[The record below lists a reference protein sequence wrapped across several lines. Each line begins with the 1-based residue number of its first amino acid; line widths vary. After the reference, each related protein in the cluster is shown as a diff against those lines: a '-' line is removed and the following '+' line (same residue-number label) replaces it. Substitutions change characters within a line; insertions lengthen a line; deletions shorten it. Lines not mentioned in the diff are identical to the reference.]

1 MRKTRIFLSVLLV
14 LSLLV
19 SGLGGRLPKASA
31 AAATTLPAYP
41 LYVASQGDGTTVVP
55 MSPFA
60 VYVSFTGFVASS
72 TTIHLKAYSPTTASS
87 YAYNWAGANGWLAT
101 GGAWASYPNVS
112 SDASGNGSG
121 WIYVMLPALHTGAT
135 TLVVAARDT
144 ANHYSPAVNITGLDM
159 TSGTGTGGWISGT
172 AYLADAITPAPG
184 KIVVVKNGASIIGT
198 YATED
203 NSVNDGYAATP
214 GTFKVAAPVGTGYT
228 VEIWDPVTNTIIGAQ
243 TTGIAV
249 TAGGT
254 TPDVVINGVASSA
267 PTLDWTGESNYLFD
281 GLNPEMG
288 SNLTTFIYRVKYT
301 DADNDTPQFGYP
313 AVHILK
319 SSVEIAGSPFAMSA
333 VDAGDTTY
341 TDGKLYTY
349 STTLMPGDYSYSF
362 EAKDLGGANAT
373 GTPTATTAGPTL
385 SGDSTPPDIFG
396 LTPPRYS
403 TIYETKPTISADF
416 SDESS
421 INMSS
426 VLITVD
432 GVDVRGFSTVITPTD
447 VTYVPAV
454 DLALGTHTIA
464 VSVSDD
470 VGNTKNVSWYFSVIQ
485 SLTTPGH
492 YLGNLH
498 SHTSYSDGALTPADA
513 FAYARD
519 TANVD
524 FLAITDHSNSL
535 TADEWADTQAQA
547 GTFTQNG
554 SFVGLAGFEYT
565 QTAEGHMNVYN
576 TSTYVSRSDV
586 NYDTLAE
593 FYAWLKTQPDAISQF
608 NHPFTLQDF
617 GSFAYDAAV
626 DQKVTLQEVG
636 NGSPPYSYARLE
648 ASYIYALDKGWHVGA
663 TNNQDNHAANWGYP
677 PNNLTGIVASSLTSA
692 DVLAA
697 MKAMRTY
704 GTEDRNL
711 QLSFLANGYWMGSTI
726 PALEGETINFHVEL
740 VDPDSADTIASAQ
753 IITTGGRIL
762 ASTTGSS
769 NNVSWD
775 YAYTN
780 PGGGNWY
787 YLKTVEADGDIAI
800 SSPIWTPPSDV
811 DLRVTNLTSSPLAA
825 FPNDPLTLTATVNNF
840 GLFAYSAL
848 DVNFYLGNPAEGG
861 ALIGT
866 GTVDVAVGG
875 SDTVSIPW
883 TPTASG
889 NVMVYAVLSGP
900 PDDPVVDNTAALGIT
915 VIQAIGR
922 TVLIDRYHNN
932 DYTSSTGLYN
942 MTEVADLLKN
952 NGYKVLENSAPFTT
966 VTLQDVDLLIIPY
979 PQSGTYRRDI
989 SVDEQAAISAYVA
1002 NGGALLF
1009 GGKSNFGEDPTR
1021 YNDFLTSM
1029 GIGINLNS
1037 DNVYDD
1043 VNNYGYQWSLNV
1055 LNFPDTPSGIGDDI
1069 SNVRFFSGE
1078 SLITPA
1084 RTPLVSDPAQNIEVL
1099 GFANQTSWDED
1110 DTTNLT
1116 HVTSGYYTYSYHS
1129 NPDGSQI
1136 PVMAVQTLPTG
1147 ARVGVL
1153 GRSIFSNYE
1162 LGNWVDE
1169 QAACNNE
1176 AFTLNLVDWLCSY
1189 TRVVS
1194 IAEAREDLNSDG
1206 IPDKLGQTVT
1216 VEGVVT
1222 AGSGTFFDVIYL
1234 QDATGG
1240 ITIFGTIPSDKIIP
1254 LGAVLQIKGVVDA
1267 YNGDIELQFSDFADD
1282 FIWVGWTTEPVPRAF
1297 TTGALDHDENEG
1309 WLVKTEGFVTQ
1320 IIDASTCVIDDGS
1333 GPIVVFIDGYIG
1345 TLPAGL
1351 KVGDYLSVI
1360 GLSGEY
1366 ADGRRV
1372 RVRNAGDVSA
1382 VVTYTLTYTAGA
1394 NGTITGTTPQT
1405 VGYGASGTLVT
1416 AVPNAGYHFVSWS
1429 DGILTAARTDTNVT
1443 VDITVTANFAINTYT
1458 LTVNTVGSGTV
1469 AKSPDQALYGH
1480 GSFVTLTATPASG
1493 YTFIGWSGN
1502 LSGMT
1507 NPATITMTGNKTVT
1521 ASFTALPTYTLTP
1534 SAGPGGTIAPNT
1546 PQTVS
1551 QGSSKYFAITPSAGY
1566 HVLDVTVDGSSVG
1579 PVTIYTFTNVQA
1591 SHTIHATFA
1600 PDAYTLT
1607 VTPPVN
1613 GTVTKDPDQATYA
1626 YGTSVI
1632 LTATP
1637 SPGYLFTGWSGSLT
1651 GSTNPGTVT
1660 MNGNRTIT
1668 ATFTAIPTYTLTVTP
1683 SPLAGGSVAKSPDA
1697 SSYALGTVVTLT
1709 ATPALGYTFTGWS
1722 GGLTGTT
1729 NPVTITM
1736 DGNKTVTATFAVAPA
1751 RTLTVSVVGS
1761 GFVVKSPNQSSYP
1774 SGTVVTLTAYPLA
1787 GSTFTGWSGDL
1798 TGSTNPTTI
1807 TMDVNKV
1814 VTATFAPI
1822 PSYVLTTT
1830 SLPSMGGT
1838 IGKSPNQSS
1847 YPSGT
1852 VVTLSAYP
1860 HAGYTFTGWSGDL
1873 TGSTNPT
1880 TITMDANKTVTATFA
1895 PVFSISL
1902 SSGWNLI
1909 SVPVPLPVASIP
1921 GLLFVYGY
1929 HDVSSWSVPMTLLPG
1944 EGYWVQ
1950 VQNAVTVLL
1959 TGTPETA
1966 PVTLTYLAGWQLLG
1980 NPFDVPL
1987 PISNITNHELITTC
2001 YSYDPQSGW
2010 GVVDLITGVLQ
2021 PGKGYWIQL
2030 SGSTSLT
2037 LIHP

>member
-1 MRKTRIFLSVLLV
+1 MRKCLSVFIAVCLV
-14 LSLLV
+14 LSLFSGAIGPIPTATAFADDGFIISEYIEGTSYNKAIELYNGTGLAIDLAQYKVCLYTNGAAIPSKTLLLTGTLAASDTYVIAHASADPAILALADLTNAAVYTDPDAVINFNGDDAVSLDRVADSSHVDVFGQIGVDPGTYWGTIPVTTMDHTLV
-19 SGLGGRLPKASA
+19 RKASI
-31 AAATTLPAYP
+31 TK
-41 LYVASQGDGTTVVP
+41 GDPDG
-55 MSPFA
+55 
-60 VYVSFTGFVASS
+60 
-72 TTIHLKAYSPTTASS
+72 
-87 YAYNWAGANGWLAT
+87 
-101 GGAWASYPNVS
+101 
-112 SDASGNGSG
+112 SDAFDPAVQWDAYDVNDFSHLGSHT
-121 WIYVMLPALHTGAT
+121 MTTGA
-135 TLVVAARDT
+135 
-144 ANHYSPAVNITGLDM
+144 
-159 TSGTGTGGWISGT
+159 
-172 AYLADAITPAPG
+172 
-184 KIVVVKNGASIIGT
+184 
-198 YATED
+198 
-203 NSVNDGYAATP
+203 
-214 GTFKVAAPVGTGYT
+214 
-228 VEIWDPVTNTIIGAQ
+228 
-243 TTGIAV
+243 
-249 TAGGT
+249 
-254 TPDVVINGVASSA
+254 A
-267 PTLDWTGESNYLFD
+267 PTLDWTGEPNYVFD
-281 GLNPEMG
+281 GLNPETG
-288 SNLTTFIYRVKYT
+288 SDLTTFIYRVKYT
-301 DADNDTPQFGYP
+301 DADNDAPQASYP
-313 AVHILK
+313 VVYILK
-319 SSVEIAGSPFAMSA
+319 SGVEIADSPFAMGEA
-333 VDAGDTTY
+333 DAGDSTY

-349 STTLMPGDYSYSF
+349 SATLMPGDYSYWF

-373 GTPTATTAGPTL
+373 GTPTAATAGPTL

-416 SDESS
+416 SDAS
-421 INMSS
+421 INTSS

-432 GVDVRGFSTVITPTD
+432 GVDVRGASTWTSTH

-454 DLALGTHTIA
+454 DLALGTHTVA

-470 VGNTKNVSWYFSVIQ
+470 AGNKKDASWYFSVIQ
-485 SLTTPGH
+485 SLTAPGH
-492 YLGNLH
+492 YLGNIH

-535 TADEWADTQAQA
+535 TADEWADTQTQA
-547 GTFTQNG
+547 DNFTHND
-554 SFVGLAGFEYT
+554 SFVALAGFEYT

-576 TSTYVSRSDV
+576 TSTYVSRNDV

-726 PALEGETINFHVEL
+726 PALEGETINFHVDL

-753 IITTGGRIL
+753 IITTGGRVL

-825 FPNDPLTLTATVNNF
+825 FPNEPLTLTATVNNF
-840 GLFAYSAL
+840 GLFAYSSL
-848 DVNFYLGNPAEGG
+848 DVDFYLGNPLEGG
-861 ALIGT
+861 TLIGT

-900 PDDPVVDNTAALGIT
+900 PEDPDVDNTAALGIT

-922 TVLIDRYHNN
+922 TVVIDRYHNN

-966 VTLQDVDLLIIPY
+966 ATLQDVDLLIIPY
-979 PQSGTYRRDI
+979 PQSGTGRIDI

-1009 GGKSNFGEDPTR
+1009 GGKSNYGEDPTR

-1084 RTPLVSDPAQNIEVL
+1084 KTPLVSDPAKNIEVL
-1099 GFANQTSWDED
+1099 GYANQTSWDED

-1116 HVTSGYYTYSYHS
+1116 HVTFGYYTYSYHS

-1136 PVMAVQTLPTG
+1136 PVMAVQTLPNGT
-1147 ARVGVL
+1147 RVAVL

-1194 IAEAREDLNSDG
+1194 IAEAREDLNNDG
-1206 IPDKLGQTVT
+1206 VPDRLGQTVT

-1282 FIWVGWTTEPVPRAF
+1282 FIWVGWTVEPAPQPF
-1297 TTGALDHDENEG
+1297 TTGALGLNENEG
-1309 WLVKTEGFVTQ
+1309 WLVRTEGIVSQ
-1320 IIDASTCVIDDGS
+1320 VIDTGTCVINDGS

-1345 TLPAGL
+1345 TLPVDL
-1351 KVGDYLSVI
+1351 EVGDHVWCI

-1366 ADGRRV
+1366 AYGRRV
-1372 RVRNAGDVSA
+1372 RVRDAGDVSSAA
-1382 VVTYTLTYTAGA
+1382 V
-1394 NGTITGTTPQT
+1394 
-1405 VGYGASGTLVT
+1405 
-1416 AVPNAGYHFVSWS
+1416 
-1429 DGILTAARTDTNVT
+1429 
-1443 VDITVTANFAINTYT
+1443 
-1458 LTVNTVGSGTV
+1458 
-1469 AKSPDQALYGH
+1469 
-1480 GSFVTLTATPASG
+1480 
-1493 YTFIGWSGN
+1493 
-1502 LSGMT
+1502 
-1507 NPATITMTGNKTVT
+1507 
-1521 ASFTALPTYTLTP
+1521 
-1534 SAGPGGTIAPNT
+1534 
-1546 PQTVS
+1546 
-1551 QGSSKYFAITPSAGY
+1551 
-1566 HVLDVTVDGSSVG
+1566 
-1579 PVTIYTFTNVQA
+1579 
-1591 SHTIHATFA
+1591 
-1600 PDAYTLT
+1600 AYTLT
-1607 VTPPVN
+1607 MTPPMN

-1626 YGTSVI
+1626 YGASVI

-1637 SPGYLFTGWSGSLT
+1637 SSGYLFTGWSGSLT
-1651 GSTNPGTVT
+1651 GSTNP
-1660 MNGNRTIT
+1660 
-1668 ATFTAIPTYTLTVTP
+1668 A
-1683 SPLAGGSVAKSPDA
+1683 
-1697 SSYALGTVVTLT
+1697 
-1709 ATPALGYTFTGWS
+1709 
-1722 GGLTGTT
+1722 
-1729 NPVTITM
+1729 TITM
-1736 DGNKTVTATFAVAPA
+1736 DGNKTVTATFAVSPA
-1751 RTLTVSVVGS
+1751 RTLTISVVGS
-1761 GFVVKSPNQSSYP
+1761 GFVVKSPNMSSYL
-1774 SGTVVTLTAYPLA
+1774 SGSVVTLTATPLA

-1798 TGSTNPTTI
+1798 TGTTNPTTI
-1807 TMDVNKV
+1807 TMDVNKA

-1830 SLPSMGGT
+1830 ASPSFGGT

-1852 VVTLSAYP
+1852 VVTLTAYP

-1880 TITMDANKTVTATFA
+1880 TITMDANKAVTATFA
-1895 PVFSISL
+1895 PAFSISL
-1902 SSGWNLI
+1902 SPGWNLI

-1959 TGTPETA
+1959 TGTPETTA

-1987 PISNITNHELITTC
+1987 PISNITNHELITVC
-2001 YSYDPQSGW
+2001 YSYDPLSGW
-2010 GVVDLITGVLQ
+2010 GVVDLTTGVLQ
-2021 PGKGYWIQL
+2021 PGKGYWINL
-2030 SGSTSLT
+2030 SAPTTLT
-2037 LIHP
+2037 LTRP